1 MSRTTV
7 RAGGPSEC
15 GGNRPSVIVL
25 VSAYAQIP
33 EQAPA
38 GAWIVAVPEVGVLH
52 VRAFPDDPRL
62 PMLATVVAGSPQVR
76 VVRYRPRERCTLR
89 IGSDAGTSWVKVFAG
104 MEGQPIHRT
113 QVALVGGVPAG

>member
-1 MSRTTV
+1 MAR
-7 RAGGPSEC
+7 R
-15 GGNRPSVIVL
+15 
-25 VSAYAQIP
+25 SAVETDLRRFAQIP

-52 VRAFPDDPRL
+52 VRAFPDDPQL

-113 QVALVGGVPAG
+113 QVAPVGGVPAG